1 MVKAADYINMTY
13 VVQPLSPFNE
23 ANVTLQPTPPS
34 DDAVNSGLRWG
45 ALMLT
50 LIIIASIIGNVLVCL
65 AVCWEKRLHNM
76 TNFFL
81 MSLAIADLLVS
92 VLVMPFAMV
101 VELYGYFPL
110 DPAVCVVWATVD
122 VMMCT
127 ASIWHMCTMSMD
139 RYFTLKYP
147 MKYGRNKTK
156 AMVILKITFVWV
168 VSTAIS
174 CPVLAYGFAD
184 YRNVYNEGRCAP
196 GIRNFVIY
204 GSVFAFYVPLLTM
217 LVTYCLTI
225 RIVRGS
231 RSMMLRYVNGTCQ
244 KDNMTPINRN
254 VVKKEKSA
262 QDKRSEHGRPNK
274 VKCRPL
280 PATGVIYKR
289 CEDIAVVTN
298 TRQDDA
304 MSTLPVVMA
313 VTDEGDNDLRSHTCV
328 CNSRQGSLKQN
339 LLNIDATCG
348 RMRSF
353 LSNSQPVLPSMS
365 PQRRLSAA
373 AAPSIVNT
381 RLVSSYLNVRDLE
394 SADNCDDVSC
404 VTSLNSVLSRFGD
417 ITETD
422 GSVTWSDID
431 QPHMLEKLSLI
442 ENEMDECLIC
452 EPPGAA
458 PRETSGGCELG
469 DNVTLSMKQA
479 DKVSRVILV
488 PLASDIDSTLPGSIH
503 SPMSHDTKTTC
514 PGSGATSER
523 CRVPNCSI
531 SSNCEPACSLPRG
544 TVVSVY
550 SNEMPSVARPSPMET
565 SVLSQDSDVTDHAS
579 SSQQR
584 QISSLD
590 NVSNNTV
597 ERVHSG
603 IMPTETEC
611 SSRMYFEFQLERRT
625 YPPSP
630 VPPFKDVPSRE
641 SHREAAEAK
650 ISTNKIINPTLGMT
664 TGCLP
669 LNKNS
674 LSTRSMAEETL
685 ENSAGK
691 VLNSRSYNRTNTYG
705 QKAPI
710 NHPTMS
716 DLPLSRTDSTNA
728 SRTDRANTITESNC
742 PSKSNSDQSNT
753 STNICYATEHSRIAA
768 PLCGENRFRRFLRRE
783 RAPHWR
789 TLRFVQRKQ
798 HKKKA
803 AKGGLVQISKRML
816 TNERKASKVLGIIVG
831 VFLVLWTPFFVMN
844 VLSVVCP
851 HCVVAMTDSVSSSI
865 VWLGYLSSLANPIIY
880 TMFNTAFRQAFYRIL
895 TCQYRR
901 QSAFYYNKT
910 AESIYLSNSTKQ
922 HSEHRAVSRNGVV

>member
-1 MVKAADYINMTY
+1 
-13 VVQPLSPFNE
+13 
-23 ANVTLQPTPPS
+23 
-34 DDAVNSGLRWG
+34 
-45 ALMLT
+45 
-50 LIIIASIIGNVLVCL
+50 
-65 AVCWEKRLHNM
+65 
-76 TNFFL
+76 
-81 MSLAIADLLVS
+81 
-92 VLVMPFAMV
+92 
-101 VELYGYFPL
+101 
-110 DPAVCVVWATVD
+110 
-122 VMMCT
+122 
-127 ASIWHMCTMSMD
+127 
-139 RYFTLKYP
+139 
-147 MKYGRNKTK
+147 
-156 AMVILKITFVWV
+156 MVILKITFVWV

-184 YRNVYNEGRCAP
+184 YTNVYNEGRCAP

-231 RSMMLRYVNGTCQ
+231 RSMMLRYVNGKCQ

-254 VVKKEKSA
+254 VDKKEKSA
-262 QDKRSEHGRPNK
+262 QDKRSEDGRPNK
-274 VKCRPL
+274 VRCRPL

-313 VTDEGDNDLRSHTCV
+313 MTDEGDSDLPNHICV

-353 LSNSQPVLPSMS
+353 LSNSQPVLPSMY

-381 RLVSSYLNVRDLE
+381 RRVSSYLNVRDLE

-452 EPPGAA
+452 EPPGCE

-469 DNVTLSMKQA
+469 DTVTLPMKQA

-503 SPMSHDTKTTC
+503 SPMSYDTKTTC

-531 SSNCEPACSLPRG
+531 SNNCEPACSLPRG
-544 TVVSVY
+544 TVVSGY
-550 SNEMPSVARPSPMET
+550 SNETPSVTRPSPMET
-565 SVLSQDSDVTDHAS
+565 SVLSQDSDVTDHVS

-584 QISSLD
+584 QLSALD
-590 NVSNNTV
+590 NVSKSTL
-597 ERVHSG
+597 ERVYSG

-611 SSRMYFEFQLERRT
+611 SSRMYFESQLESRT
-625 YPPSP
+625 YLPSR
-630 VPPFKDVPSRE
+630 VPPCQDVPSRESRTYLPSRVPPCQDVPSRE

-650 ISTNKIINPTLGMT
+650 ISTNKIINPTLGMS

-674 LSTRSMAEETL
+674 LSTISPAEETL
-685 ENSAGK
+685 DNSAGK
-691 VLNSRSYNRTNTYG
+691 VCRSYNRTNTYG

-728 SRTDRANTITESNC
+728 SRTDRVNTITESNC

-753 STNICYATEHSRIAA
+753 STYLRYATEHSRIAA

-798 HKKKA
+798 HKKKRTA

-901 QSAFYYNKT
+901 KSAFYYNKT

-922 HSEHRAVSRNGVV
+922 HSEHRAVSRNGFV